1 MDKYLELI
9 DILQIKNYNFNV
21 LYKKLNLLEYLN
33 SLIFTRK
40 LSRNQLMMME
50 KLSNKFKNLG
60 LKIQE

>member
-1 MDKYLELI
+1 MELI

-40 LSRNQLMMME
+40 LSRNKLMMME